1 MKTEV
6 TQTIQAAPD
15 EVWQTISQGG
25 DVHRWFT
32 GAITTCELTGSG
44 EGAERRCTMAD
55 GAALEERII
64 EVDHNQMRFRYAIDK
79 HPLPAS
85 DVVATIL
92 IAELPD
98 GRTQVTWGAD
108 YSVSD
113 DHATVV
119 EETLKGLCGHGIAA
133 LETFHQKAA

>member
-6 TQTIQAAPD
+6 TETIQASSD

-25 DVHRWFT
+25 DVHRWFA
-32 GAITTCELTGSG
+32 GVITTCELTGSC

-64 EVDHNQMRFRYAIDK
+64 EVDHGRMRFRYAIDK
-79 HPLPAS
+79 HPLPAT
-85 DVVATIL
+85 DVVATIQVVG
-92 IAELPD
+92 LPD
-98 GRTQVTWGAD
+98 GQTQVTWSAD

-113 DHATVV
+113 DHAALV
-119 EETLKGLCGHGIAA
+119 EETLKGLYNQGIAA